1 MPHPI
6 RRRGLAAAALLLS
19 AAGPAPRRVGEAVEI
34 TGTAR
39 AERPGASRTLAPA
52 APLGEGDTL
61 VTSAESRLLARLAG
75 DIELRLGPL
84 SRLLLDSLPAAP
96 QAAPA
101 DGAGTVLRRAAGSL
115 WFSRPETAPR
125 APVAIISP
133 AALIGVRGTAF
144 WAGETEGRFS
154 VFVARG
160 EATVSAGGRLVTL
173 PGGFGTDIIGGVPDA
188 PLPWAAARIARALA
202 TVGL

>member
-1 MPHPI
+1 MLHPI
-6 RRRGLAAAALLLS
+6 RRRGLAAAALLLG
-19 AAGPAPRRVGEAVEI
+19 AAGPAPRRVGEAVEV

-39 AERPGASRTLAPA
+39 AERPGATRALAPA

-84 SRLLLDSLPAAP
+84 SRLLLDSVP
-96 QAAPA
+96 AAPA

-144 WAGETEGRFS
+144 WAGEMDGRFG

-160 EATVSAGGRLVTL
+160 EAAVSAGGRLVTL
-173 PGGFGTDIIGGVPDA
+173 PAGLGTDIVGGVPEA
-188 PLPWAAARIARALA
+188 PLPWTPARIARALA
-202 TVGL
+202 QMGLSP